1 MGVQAALICLRT
13 RSVCAL
19 LVSQQLDQGRVGPA
33 VAGLGHGTQVV
44 NAILI
49 NQDFDQRDERAPVPV
64 TAQRPQLVFTSLKDK
79 PVHTTLTGS
88 LYLGI
93 AVNVVTMGGAV
104 VRP

>member
-1 MGVQAALICLRT
+1 VLTLICLRA

-19 LVSQQLDQGRVGPA
+19 LVSQQLHQGCVGSA

-44 NAILI
+44 NVILI
-49 NQDFDQRDERAPVPV
+49 NQDFDQRDKRTPVAFH
-64 TAQRPQLVFTSLKDK
+64 AQRPQLVFTSLKDK